1 MMPNKPYWEMTTDEL
16 AEATREF
23 DRESP
28 AGFGPTTLRQ
38 RSMLEKAA
46 TRGRP
51 VVGAGA
57 LKLHISV
64 ERTLLARAESYA
76 RKHKLNRSQV
86 IALALRRLLET
97 QAKPAV
103 RKRKS
108 A

>member
-1 MMPNKPYWEMTTDEL
+1 MKQAKPYWEMTTDEL

-23 DRESP
+23 DREFP
-28 AGFGPTTLRQ
+28 TGFGPPTARQ
-38 RSMLEKAA
+38 RALLARAA

-57 LKLHISV
+57 LKLHVSV
-64 ERTLLARAESYA
+64 ERTLLARAEAYA

-86 IALALRRLLET
+86 IALALRKLLEDD
-97 QAKPAV
+97 AKTEV